1 MKANSKTI
9 LFLVNVDWYF
19 ISHRLLIAQEA
30 IAKGYRVYVACQD
43 SGRSDEIKATGAN
56 FINLP
61 ISRSGINPF
70 RELSTL
76 IYIHK
81 IFKKVNP
88 GIVHNISIKAVIYGS
103 LISKLFTSIHLVNAI
118 SGLGYNFT
126 KNRKGVIQKLLIQLL
141 RFGFQRKNSTIIFQN
156 EDDELFFKEN
166 RIISRNNKI
175 VRIKGSGVDLSKFRK
190 TKLPDFDIIKILLPS
205 RMLWDKG
212 VKELRQA
219 TEILKPKYKGKIQFI
234 LCGFADKDN
243 RAGVPEH
250 YLKDWHDE
258 TYINWIGYKKDMVE
272 VYNNCHIVVLPS
284 YREGM
289 PKSLIEACA
298 VGRAIITTDAVGCR
312 ECVEEGINGFKV
324 PVYSAKRLAKAI
336 EDLISDKKLIER
348 MGEYSRKKAERDF
361 DVEDVISKHLTI
373 YNQQT

>member
-19 ISHRLLIAQEA
+19 ISHRLLIAKKA
-30 IAKGYRVYVACQD
+30 VAKGYNVYVACLD
-43 SGRSDEIKATGAN
+43 TGRSDEIKAIGAN

-88 GIVHNISIKAVIYGS
+88 DIVHNISIKAVIYGS

-141 RFGFQRKNSTIIFQN
+141 RLGFQRKNLTVIFQN

-243 RAGVPEH
+243 RAGVPDH

-258 TYINWIGYKKDMVE
+258 IYVNWIGYKKEMVE
-272 VYNNCHIVVLPS
+272 VYNDCHIVVLPS

-312 ECVEEGINGFKV
+312 ECVDEGINGLKV
-324 PVYSAKRLAKAI
+324 SVYSSRELAMAI
-336 EDLISDKKLIER
+336 EKLILNQAILIK
-348 MGEYSRKKAERDF
+348 MGLNSRKKAEKEY
-361 DVEDVISKHLTI
+361 DVNNVVSKHLKI
-373 YNQQT
+373 YYN

>member
-1 MKANSKTI
+1 MKGNSKTI

-19 ISHRLLIAQEA
+19 ISHRLLIAKKA
-30 IAKGYRVYVACQD
+30 IAKGYNVNVACLD
-43 SGRSDEIKATGAN
+43 TGRSDEIKAIGAI

-61 ISRSGINPF
+61 ISRSSINPF
-70 RELSTL
+70 RELNTL

-88 GIVHNISIKAVIYGS
+88 DIVHNISIKAVIYGS

-141 RFGFQRKNSTIIFQN
+141 RFGFQRKNLTVIFQN

-219 TEILKPKYKGKIQFI
+219 SEILEPKYKGKIQFI
-234 LCGFADKDN
+234 LCGFADKGN

-258 TYINWIGYKKDMVE
+258 IYVNWIGYKKDMVE
-272 VYNNCHIVVLPS
+272 VYNDCHIVVLPS

-298 VGRAIITTDAVGCR
+298 VGRAIITTNAVGCR
-312 ECVEEGINGFKV
+312 DCVDEGINGLKV
-324 PVYSAKRLAKAI
+324 SVYSSMELAIAI
-336 EDLISDKKLIER
+336 EKLILNQAILIK
-348 MGEYSRKKAERDF
+348 MGHNSRKKAEKEY
-361 DVEDVISKHLTI
+361 DVNNVVSKHLKI
-373 YNQQT
+373 YDY

>member
-19 ISHRLLIAQEA
+19 ISHRLLIAKKA
-30 IAKGYRVYVACQD
+30 IAKGYNVYVTCLD
-43 SGRSDEIKATGAN
+43 TGRSDEIKAIGAN

-76 IYIHK
+76 IYIYK

-88 GIVHNISIKAVIYGS
+88 NIVHTISIKAVIYGS

-126 KNRKGVIQKLLIQLL
+126 KNRKGIIQKLIIQLL
-141 RFGFQRKNSTIIFQN
+141 RFGFQRKNLTVIFQN

-175 VRIKGSGVDLSKFRK
+175 VRIKGSGVDLLKFRK

-219 TEILKPKYKGKIQFI
+219 SEILKPRYKGKIQFI
-234 LCGFADKDN
+234 LCGFSDKDN
-243 RAGVPEH
+243 RAGVSEN
-250 YLKDWHDE
+250 YLKDWQDG
-258 TYINWIGYKKDMVE
+258 TYVNWIGYKKDMVE

-298 VGRAIITTDAVGCR
+298 IGRAIITTNAIGCKD
-312 ECVEEGINGFKV
+312 CVDEGINGIKV
-324 PVYSAKRLAKAI
+324 PVCAPKELSEAI
-336 EDLISDKKLIER
+336 EKLCLNTNLITK
-348 MGEYSRKKAERDF
+348 MGENSRIKAEKEF
-361 DVEDVISKHLTI
+361 NIKDVVDKHLEI
-373 YNQQT
+373 YDYS

>member
-19 ISHRLLIAQEA
+19 ISHRLLIAKKA
-30 IAKGYRVYVACQD
+30 IAKGYNVYVACLD
-43 SGRSDEIKATGAN
+43 TGRSDEIKAIGAN

-141 RFGFQRKNSTIIFQN
+141 RFGFQRKNSTVIFQN

-219 TEILKPKYKGKIQFI
+219 SEILKPRYKGKIQFI

-258 TYINWIGYKKDMVE
+258 IYVNWIGYKKDMVE
-272 VYNNCHIVVLPS
+272 VYNDCHIVVLPS

-289 PKSLIEACA
+289 PKSLIEASA
-298 VGRAIITTDAVGCR
+298 VGRPIITTNAVGCR
-312 ECVEEGINGFKV
+312 ECVEEGINGLKV
-324 PVYSAKRLAKAI
+324 SVYSSRELAMAIEKLILNKAI
-336 EDLISDKKLIER
+336 IKKMALN
-348 MGEYSRKKAERDF
+348 SRIKAEKEY
-361 DVEDVISKHLTI
+361 DVNNVVSKHMKI
-373 YNQQT
+373 YNN

>member
-19 ISHRLLIAQEA
+19 ISHRLLIAKKA
-30 IAKGYRVYVACQD
+30 IAKGYNVYVACLD
-43 SGRSDEIKATGAN
+43 TGRSDEIKAIGAN

-61 ISRSGINPF
+61 ISRSGINLF

-88 GIVHNISIKAVIYGS
+88 DIVHNISIKAVIYGS
-103 LISKLFTSIHLVNAI
+103 IISKLFTSIHLVNAI

-126 KNRKGVIQKLLIQLL
+126 KNRKGIIQKLIIQFL
-141 RFGFQRKNSTIIFQN
+141 RFGFQRKNLTVIFQN

-175 VRIKGSGVDLSKFRK
+175 IRIKGSGVDLLKFKK

-219 TEILKPKYKGKIQFI
+219 SEILKPKYKEKIQFI

-243 RAGVPEH
+243 RAGVPDH

-312 ECVEEGINGFKV
+312 DCVDEGINGLKV
-324 PVYSAKRLAKAI
+324 SVYSSRELAMAI
-336 EDLISDKKLIER
+336 EKLILNQAILIK
-348 MGEYSRKKAERDF
+348 MGLNSRKKAEKEY
-361 DVEDVISKHLTI
+361 DVNNVVSKHLKI
-373 YNQQT
+373 YDY

>member
-1 MKANSKTI
+1 MKSNQKTI

-19 ISHRLLIAQEA
+19 ISHRLLIAKKA
-30 IAKGYRVYVACQD
+30 IAKGYIVYVACLD
-43 SGRSDEIKATGAN
+43 TGRSDEIKAIGAN

-88 GIVHNISIKAVIYGS
+88 DIVHNISIKAVIYGS

-126 KNRKGVIQKLLIQLL
+126 KNRKGIIQKLLIQLL
-141 RFGFQRKNSTIIFQN
+141 RFGFQRKNLTVIFQN

-175 VRIKGSGVDLSKFRK
+175 LRIKGSGVDLSKFRK

-219 TEILKPKYKGKIQFI
+219 SEILKPKYKGKIQFI

-258 TYINWIGYKKDMVE
+258 IYVNWIGYKKDMVE
-272 VYNNCHIVVLPS
+272 VYNDCHIVVLPS

-289 PKSLIEACA
+289 PKYLFEACA
-298 VGRAIITTDAVGCR
+298 VGRAIITTNAVGCR
-312 ECVEEGINGFKV
+312 DCVNEGINGLKV
-324 PVYSAKRLAKAI
+324 SVYSSRELAMAI
-336 EDLISDKKLIER
+336 EKLILNQAILIK
-348 MGEYSRKKAERDF
+348 MGLNSRKKAEKEY
-361 DVEDVISKHLTI
+361 DVNNVVSKHLKI
-373 YNQQT
+373 YDY

>member
-1 MKANSKTI
+1 MKSNQKTI

-19 ISHRLLIAQEA
+19 ISHRLLIAKKA
-30 IAKGYRVYVACQD
+30 IAKGYIVYVACLD
-43 SGRSDEIKATGAN
+43 TGRSDEIKAIGAN

-88 GIVHNISIKAVIYGS
+88 DIVHNISIKAVIYGS

-126 KNRKGVIQKLLIQLL
+126 KNRKGIIQKLLIQLL
-141 RFGFQRKNSTIIFQN
+141 RFGFQRKNLTVIFQN

-175 VRIKGSGVDLSKFRK
+175 LRIKGSGVDLSKFRK

-219 TEILKPKYKGKIQFI
+219 SEILKPKYKGKIQFI

-258 TYINWIGYKKDMVE
+258 IYVNWIGYKKDMVE
-272 VYNNCHIVVLPS
+272 VYNDCHIVVLPS

-298 VGRAIITTDAVGCR
+298 VGRAIITTNAVGCR
-312 ECVEEGINGFKV
+312 DCVNEGINGLKV
-324 PVYSAKRLAKAI
+324 SVYSSRELAMAI
-336 EDLISDKKLIER
+336 EKLILNQAILIK
-348 MGEYSRKKAERDF
+348 MGLNSRKKAEKEY
-361 DVEDVISKHLTI
+361 DVNNVVSKHLKI
-373 YNQQT
+373 YDY

>member
-1 MKANSKTI
+1 MKSNQKTI

-19 ISHRLLIAQEA
+19 ISHILLIAKKA
-30 IAKGYRVYVACQD
+30 IAKGYIVYVACLD
-43 SGRSDEIKATGAN
+43 TGRSDEIKAIGAN

-88 GIVHNISIKAVIYGS
+88 DIVHNISIKAVIYGS

-118 SGLGYNFT
+118 SGLCYNFT
-126 KNRKGVIQKLLIQLL
+126 KNRKGIIQKLLIQLL
-141 RFGFQRKNSTIIFQN
+141 RFGFQRKNLTVIFQN

-175 VRIKGSGVDLSKFRK
+175 LRIKGSGVDLSKFRK

-219 TEILKPKYKGKIQFI
+219 SEILKPKYKGKIQFI

-258 TYINWIGYKKDMVE
+258 IYVNWIGYKKDMVE
-272 VYNNCHIVVLPS
+272 VYNDCHIVVLPS

-298 VGRAIITTDAVGCR
+298 VGRAIITTNAVGCR
-312 ECVEEGINGFKV
+312 DCVNEGINGLKV
-324 PVYSAKRLAKAI
+324 SVYSSRELAMAI
-336 EDLISDKKLIER
+336 EKLILNQAILIK
-348 MGEYSRKKAERDF
+348 MGLNSRKKAEKEY
-361 DVEDVISKHLTI
+361 DVNNVVSKHLKI
-373 YNQQT
+373 YDY